1 MIETGGKRMY
11 TITTWILLILNK
23 MIETGGKRSIL

>member
-1 MIETGGKRMY
+1 M
-11 TITTWILLILNK
+11 LNK